1 MEQPNCTKAVQF
13 LTELLMDHPFSGD
26 KDHRELCMMML
37 NGQQG
42 STGLEEALCE
52 ILNITKIADKHGFDA
67 VDENGIHYEL
77 KPTKDVKKLSV
88 TYNDITDK
96 KLDSM
101 RSCENVFV
109 LATVEDG
116 KLTFLMMVDGKLIVT
131 LLQESYYKVEIVNKK
146 RIECGEAPRR
156 ASLSVSM
163 NNIVNTF
170 TRDSINVVYFKAN
183 SGVAKKI
190 GKYLGLTADIN
201 KLPGKYGISRLTELI
216 PPDIVVE

>member
-1 MEQPNCTKAVQF
+1 MNQPDYPKAIQF
-13 LTELLMDHPFSGD
+13 LTELLMEQPFTGD

-37 NGQQG
+37 NSQQG

-52 ILNITKIADKHGFDA
+52 ILDIKKIADKHGFDA

-77 KPTKDVKKLSV
+77 KPTKDIKKLAV

-109 LATVEDG
+109 FVTAEDG
-116 KLTFLMMVDGKLIVT
+116 KLTFLMMVDGKLIVK
-131 LLQESYYKVEIVNKK
+131 LLEESYYKVEIVNKK
-146 RIECGEAPRR
+146 RIENGEAPRR

-163 NNIVNTF
+163 TNIVNTF
-170 TRDSINVVYFKAN
+170 TRDSINVLFFKAN
-183 SGVAKKI
+183 SGVARKI
-190 GKYLGLTADIN
+190 GKYLGLTTDIN
-201 KLPGKYGISRLTELI
+201 KLPGKYGISNLTELI
-216 PPDIVVE
+216 PSDNVVG